1 VTDPVSLYR
10 AQVAAALR
18 AVTIRG
24 PTRYTWL
31 GRRSRPLPAAIEA
44 ELDESARRSYLVSC
58 LREELYWSF
67 YTHGGPVPARWGE
80 PDAGV
85 ADPWLVEAMSDANTG
100 HGGWEAG
107 WTVQRLEG
115 DEAVV
120 ATGRLRTRLPI
131 ADCRAPGGAIRR
143 GAGVS
148 VRLPKDLPEL
158 SPGFYTVVSDATD
171 PEPADS
177 VVRVY
182 WNVTR
187 AGAPALVGTLSSRL
201 NAKRVP
207 FRLKVADHPL
217 RLKRNDAAVLYLA
230 GHAFGALVETLREI
244 AAELRTRLEPQIPA
258 FTLELAPGVGLAE
271 GDADGESFGFRRCAL
286 LAEGLVRAHACGIR
300 QTDERVDVVAA
311 RFAEDGVQI
320 DAPYLEPSLAGH
332 HVL

>member
-80 PDAGV
+80 PDAGA

-158 SPGFYTVVSDATD
+158 SPGFYTVVSDA
-171 PEPADS
+171 PQPAPS
-177 VVRVY
+177 GSAVRVY
-182 WNVTR
+182 WNITR
-187 AGAPALVGTLSSRL
+187 TGAPALVATLASRL
-201 NAKRVP
+201 NGEGLP
-207 FRLKVADHPL
+207 FRLKVANHPY
-217 RLKRNDAAVLYLA
+217 RLQRCDAAVLYLGADVFRASRATLTEAAATLA
-230 GHAFGALVETLREI
+230 GRLGRQTPAL
-244 AAELRTRLEPQIPA
+244 
-258 FTLELAPGVGLAE
+258 TLELAPGVGLAE
-271 GDADGESFGFRRCAL
+271 DPADGESFGVRRCAM
-286 LAEGLVRAHACGIR
+286 LADGIVRAHARAI
-300 QTDERVDVVAA
+300 TDLGARVDEVAE
-311 RFAEDGVQI
+311 RFAEDGVLI
-320 DAPYLEPSLAGH
+320 DAPYLEPALEGR